1 LSLNARISS
10 ASIDRLE
17 NFQLDRALAEV
28 LMSGLPIDKIS
39 SIQQSQT
46 TKARNA
52 KTIEKTMTAP
62 TADGVAVKTQ
72 RVIFASGSMVV

>member
-1 LSLNARISS
+1 MPEFLQ

-39 SIQQSQT
+39 VDPRVPDDKSKKRQ
-46 TKARNA
+46 NH
-52 KTIEKTMTAP
+52 EKTMTAP
-62 TADGVAVKTQ
+62 IARCVAVKTQ
-72 RVIFASGSMVV
+72 RHSASGSMVV